1 MLQTILEMFVIVAL
15 GVLVRRIG
23 LGGLPPQQLR
33 RGITDVVF
41 YVLLPALVL
50 VTLWRAELGWST
62 IKISALAVSGVLFG
76 LALSRFLCRICGLSP
91 QKSAALMLAAAFPN
105 VTYLGLPVLENTFGP
120 QARSIAIQYDLF
132 ACTPLLLTLGVMVA
146 QRYGQQPASS
156 EGTVRRLLKVPPL
169 WAAVIAVALNLMS
182 LPVPPILDSVL
193 SSLASAVVPL
203 MLLALGMGL
212 YWPARGQLE
221 VLALANPVL
230 IQLMLMPL
238 LVWGGTEVLGL
249 SGWVQAAVV
258 LEAAMPSMVIGIVL
272 CDRYGLDSA
281 LYAMTVT
288 VSTLLS
294 LVTLPLWYHWV
305 SLAA

>member
-15 GVLVRRIG
+15 GVGVRRIG
-23 LGGLPPQQLR
+23 LGGLPPEQLR

-50 VTLWRAELGWST
+50 LTLWRAELGWST
-62 IKISALAVSGVLFG
+62 FKISALAITGVLAA
-76 LALSRFLCRICGLSP
+76 LALSRLLCRLCALSRR
-91 QKSAALMLAAAFPN
+91 KSAALMLAAAFPN

-132 ACTPLLLTLGVMVA
+132 ACTPLLLTLGILVA
-146 QRYGQQPASS
+146 QRYGDRGP
-156 EGTVRRLLKVPPL
+156 GGDMFTRLLKVPPL
-169 WAAVIAVALNLMS
+169 WAALIAVALNLAAV
-182 LPVPPILDSVL
+182 PVPAMLASVL
-193 SSLASAVVPL
+193 DSLASAVVPL

-212 YWPARGQLE
+212 FWPARGQLE
-221 VLALANPVL
+221 VVALANPVI
-230 IQLMLMPL
+230 IQLLLMPL
-238 LVWGGTEVLGL
+238 LVFGGTALLGL
-249 SGWVQAAVV
+249 EGWVRTAVV

-294 LVTLPLWYHWV
+294 LLTLPLWYQWA
-305 SLAA
+305 SGGF

>member
-15 GVLVRRIG
+15 GVGVRRIG
-23 LGGLPPQQLR
+23 LGGLPPEQLR

-50 VTLWRAELGWST
+50 LTLWQAELGWST
-62 IKISALAVSGVLFG
+62 FKISALAITGVISA
-76 LALSRFLCRICGLSP
+76 LALSRLLCRLCGLSRR
-91 QKSAALMLAAAFPN
+91 KSAALMLAAAFPN

-132 ACTPLLLTLGVMVA
+132 ACTPLLLTLGILVA
-146 QRYGQQPASS
+146 QRYGDGGP
-156 EGTVRRLLKVPPL
+156 GGGMFTRLLKVPPL
-169 WAAVIAVALNLMS
+169 WAALIAVGLNLAAV
-182 LPVPPILDSVL
+182 PVPAMLASVL
-193 SSLASAVVPL
+193 DSLASAVVPL

-212 YWPARGQLE
+212 FWPARGQLE
-221 VLALANPVL
+221 VVALANPVI
-230 IQLMLMPL
+230 IQLLLMPL
-238 LVWGGTEVLGL
+238 LVFGGTALLGL
-249 SGWVQAAVV
+249 EGWVRTAVV

-294 LVTLPLWYHWV
+294 LVTLPLWYQWV
-305 SLAA
+305 SGGL